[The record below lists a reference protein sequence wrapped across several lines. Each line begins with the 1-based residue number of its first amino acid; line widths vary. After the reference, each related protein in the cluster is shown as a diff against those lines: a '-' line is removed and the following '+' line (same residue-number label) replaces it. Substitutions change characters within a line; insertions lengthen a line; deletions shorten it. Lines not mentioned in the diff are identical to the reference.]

1 MRLSGPPPVTTAPK
15 EAGVTPRGGAK
26 PKLWDGDWPAKVVGL
41 DGLPKLPDTQPA
53 VVVVCTSA
61 AQFEAELWAQDR
73 EATAGTIVVLLGRG
87 TDPMLLHTAKGP
99 VAGTATVH
107 SFGTDPPRR
116 TSLKASVKINDA
128 ACPSVPLGFARVTFS
143 KLFNPDLF
151 TKAAANPS
159 RLPALVLPAPLLAKV
174 VRTMGVVVYKEEV
187 TCLVRTRV
195 DVLPSL
201 EVAQVPRG
209 TFVREHCPK
218 ETRGTEAK
226 GSKPRWISRQP
237 DGRRHRC

>member
-1 MRLSGPPPVTTAPK
+1 M
-15 EAGVTPRGGAK
+15 
-26 PKLWDGDWPAKVVGL
+26 
-41 DGLPKLPDTQPA
+41 
-53 VVVVCTSA
+53 
-61 AQFEAELWAQDR
+61 
-73 EATAGTIVVLLGRG
+73 
-87 TDPMLLHTAKGP
+87 
-99 VAGTATVH
+99 H
-107 SFGTDPPRR
+107 SFGTNPPRR

-128 ACPSVPLGFARVTFS
+128 ACPSVAFGFARVTAS
-143 KLFNPDLF
+143 KLFNLDLF

-218 ETRGTEAK
+218 ETRVGL
-226 GSKPRWISRQP
+226 KPRDPSRAGFLASLMP
-237 DGRRHRC
+237 PLPSIGIWSPPPR